1 MTLNNETKTAILRLS
16 RLILG
21 VLFVFSGIVKCI
33 DPMGGAIKIEDY
45 FTAWG
50 WLSAPFGLCL
60 FLSIVQNIVEFL
72 TGFCLLV
79 GVFVPIASIVCLAF
93 MVFFTP
99 LTLYIAIWN
108 PVSDCGC
115 FGDAL
120 KLTNWQTF
128 WKNVVFLVLAVVV
141 FLWRNDD
148 LTPRKLWR
156 QIALGTLGLLVAL
169 LVSIKG
175 VTDEPIWDFR
185 PYAVGTDIKA
195 AMTIPEGAPL
205 TEYKTT
211 FYLEKDGVVKEF
223 DENNY
228 PYDDSTWVYKDTHTE
243 VISEGYVPPIHD
255 FTFQDEEGTDWS
267 EDILS
272 SAKPVFMVISPKLE
286 NADPDDWKII
296 GRQAELARDQGY
308 DFFVCTSSTE
318 PAFAPTSDAA
328 ETMLSFLQADETML
342 KTMARSNPALMV
354 IQNGVVVAKYNVNH
368 LPFDREMATPQ
379 ATYLAHLSTAHNW
392 LQMVCLALVC
402 LVVYLI
408 VGRKK
413 KNASNEVPQ
422 RNA

>member
-1 MTLNNETKTAILRLS
+1 MTINYETKIAVLRIC
-16 RLILG
+16 RIVLG

-33 DPMGGAIKIEDY
+33 DPMGGAIKIDDY

-50 WLSAPFGLCL
+50 WLNAPFGLCL
-60 FLSIVQNIVEFL
+60 FLSLVQNIVEFL
-72 TGFCLLV
+72 TGYCLLV
-79 GVFVPIASIVCLAF
+79 GVFVPVASAVCLAF
-93 MVFFTP
+93 MCFFTP

-115 FGDAL
+115 FGDAI

-128 WKNVVFLVLAVVV
+128 WKNVLFLALSVVA
-141 FLWRNDD
+141 FLWRRDD
-148 LTPRKLWR
+148 LAHRKMWR
-156 QIALGTLGLLVAL
+156 QIALATMGLLVGL

-175 VTDEPIWDFR
+175 VTDEPMWDFR

-211 FYLEKDGVVKEF
+211 FLLEKDGVIKEF

-228 PYDDSTWVYKDTHTE
+228 PYDDSTWVYRDTRSE

-255 FTFQDEEGTDWS
+255 FTFQDDEGTDWS
-267 EDILS
+267 EDILAS
-272 SAKPVFMVISPKLE
+272 PKPVFMVISPKLE
-286 NADPDDWKII
+286 DAEADDWVKI
-296 GRQAELARDQGY
+296 GHQADMARDRGF
-308 DFFVCTSSTE
+308 DFFVCTSSME

-328 ETMLSFLQADETML
+328 QTALSFLQADETML

-354 IQNGVVVAKYNVNH
+354 VQNGVVVAKYNVNH
-368 LPFDREMATPQ
+368 LPFDQDMATPQ
-379 ATYLAHLSTAHNW
+379 ATFLTQLATAHNW

-402 LVVYLI
+402 LVVYLV
-408 VGRKK
+408 VGRRKHHQ
-413 KNASNEVPQ
+413 NTNI
-422 RNA
+422 